1 MSTLENPMYEIGLI
15 LKDYFEREKLET
27 IGHHV
32 YEISLILHEY
42 KQK

>member
-1 MSTLENPMYEIGLI
+1 MHNIENSMYEIGLI
-15 LKDYFEREKLET
+15 LEDYFEREKVET